1 MLNSIISAILSVY
14 LFFVGILGIYPS
26 QPALKEGINT
36 DPIPYLFD
44 KSIEGFRYLHEERE
58 LPFRLKAPDKIEE
71 GKAYPMV
78 VFLHGS
84 GERGNDNQC
93 HVMLSL
99 LRGIKKNGT
108 PCFILMPQLH
118 ETGNWEDDDMDA
130 ALTSLIDDYIL
141 ENYPIDTK
149 RIYVTG
155 DSRGGAGTFDQ
166 VIRHP
171 GKYAAAMPTC
181 GYRASFL
188 TSDEEIIL
196 LKDTPLW
203 MAQNKGDTLV
213 NPEHS
218 RTVYNTLKDMGVEH
232 VKYTEYKTIGHNC
245 WDRFYRDK
253 NVWNWLFD
261 QTL

>member
-14 LFFVGILGIYPS
+14 LFFVGVLGLYPS
-26 QPALKEGINT
+26 QPALQEGINT
-36 DPIPYLFD
+36 DPVPYLFD

-58 LPFRLKAPDKIEE
+58 LPFRLKAPDEIEE
-71 GKAYPMV
+71 GKTYPMV

-130 ALTSLIDDYIL
+130 ALTSLIDNYIL

-181 GYRASFL
+181 GYRERL
-188 TSDEEIIL
+188 SDFNKRKETAGANKFDVMNYMKKQEKDKKKEPENNAMADL
-196 LKDTPLW
+196 LKGW
-203 MAQNKGDTLV
+203 
-213 NPEHS
+213 
-218 RTVYNTLKDMGVEH
+218 
-232 VKYTEYKTIGHNC
+232 
-245 WDRFYRDK
+245 
-253 NVWNWLFD
+253 FD
-261 QTL
+261 

>member
-1 MLNSIISAILSVY
+1 MLNSIISAILAVY
-14 LFFVGILGIYPS
+14 LFFVGILGIYPA
-26 QPALKEGINT
+26 QDELKDGFNT
-36 DPIPYLFD
+36 DSIPYLFD
-44 KSIEGFRYLHEERE
+44 KTIEGGRYLHEGRE
-58 LPFRLKAPDKIEE
+58 LPFRLKAPDEIEE
-71 GKAYPMV
+71 GKTYPMV

-166 VIRHP
+166 VIRHN
-171 GKYAAAMPTC
+171 GKYAAAMPLC
-181 GYRASFL
+181 GYRQSFL
-188 TSDEEIIL
+188 ETDEEILL
-196 LKDTPLW
+196 LKDTPMWLG
-203 MAQNKGDTLV
+203 QNGGDTIV
-213 NPEHS
+213 NPEYS
-218 RTVYNTLKDMGVEH
+218 RTVYNTLTELGVEH
-232 VKYTEYKTIGHNC
+232 IKYTEYKRLGHNC
-245 WDRFYRDK
+245 WDKFYREK
-253 NVWNWLFD
+253 EVWNWLFE
-261 QTL
+261 QSL

>member
-26 QPALKEGINT
+26 QPALQEGINT
-36 DPIPYLFD
+36 DPVPYLFD

-58 LPFRLKAPDKIEE
+58 LPFRLKAPDEIEE

-166 VIRHP
+166 IIRHE
-171 GKYAAAMPTC
+171 GKYAAAMPLC
-181 GYRASFL
+181 GYRQSFL
-188 TSDEEIIL
+188 ETDEEILL
-196 LKDTPLW
+196 LKDTPMWLG
-203 MAQNKGDTLV
+203 QNGGDTIV
-213 NPEHS
+213 NPEYS
-218 RTVYNTLKDMGVEH
+218 RTVYNALTELDVEH
-232 VKYTEYKTIGHNC
+232 IKYTEYKRLGHNC
-245 WDRFYRDK
+245 WDKFYREK
-253 NVWNWLFD
+253 EVWNWLFE
-261 QTL
+261 QSL

>member
-1 MLNSIISAILSVY
+1 MLNTIISAILSVY
-14 LFFVGILGIYPS
+14 LFFVGVFGLYPAD
-26 QPALKEGINT
+26 PTLTEGINT
-36 DPIPYLFD
+36 DPVPYLFN
-44 KSIEGFRYLHEERE
+44 KSIEGYRYLHDERE
-58 LPFRLKAPDKIEE
+58 LPFRLKSPETVEE
-71 GKAYPMV
+71 GKTYPMV

-84 GERGNDNQC
+84 GERGDDNQC

-99 LRGIKKNGT
+99 LKGIRKNGT
-108 PCFILMPQLH
+108 PCYILMPQLH

-130 ALTSLIDDYIL
+130 ALTSLIDEYIL
-141 ENYPIDTK
+141 VNYPIDTN

-181 GYRASFL
+181 GYRQSFL
-188 TSDEEIIL
+188 TSDEEIVL

-203 MAQNKGDTLV
+203 MAQNSGDNLV
-213 NPEHS
+213 DPEYS

-232 VKYTEYKTIGHNC
+232 VKYTEYKMLGHNC
-245 WDRFYRDK
+245 WDRFYKDK
-253 NVWNWLFD
+253 DTWNWLFD
-261 QTL
+261 QSL